1 MTATAPRTPL
11 RVGVSFGALYG
22 DSAEMAALGAEAEAG
37 GIETLWVPDSP
48 MIYRDPY
55 ATLGFIAGRT
65 RRAALGT
72 LATNPV
78 TRHPAVTAA
87 AILTIQELSG
97 GRARLGIAAGD
108 SAVRRLGAPPVAVA
122 ELGSA
127 VRTIRALL
135 RGESARGDAGGFSL
149 RFTRPTAAPP
159 VYIVASGWRALEAAG
174 RVAD

>member
-1 MTATAPRTPL
+1 VTATAPRTPL

-122 ELGSA
+122 ELESA

-135 RGESARGDAGGFSL
+135 RGESAPGDAGGFSL
-149 RFTRPTAAPP
+149 RFTRPTAA
-159 VYIVASGWRALEAAG
+159 RLEALPPTSRRSSATF
-174 RVAD
+174 RPWE

>member
-1 MTATAPRTPL
+1 M
-11 RVGVSFGALYG
+11 G
-22 DSAEMAALGAEAEAG
+22 ALGAEAEAG

-135 RGESARGDAGGFSL
+135 RGESAPGDAGGFSL
-149 RFTRPTAAPP
+149 RFTRPTAA
-159 VYIVASGWRALEAAG
+159 RLEALPPTSRRSSATF
-174 RVAD
+174 RPWE